1 MLLQPISLSR
11 REMKKVQVRAKVVNE
26 GDESVTKS

>member
-11 REMKKVQVRAKVVNE
+11 REMKKVHVRAKVVNE